1 MLGDWQVLKAS
12 RKRAT
17 GGDADGE
24 DDEEK
29 PVKKTKGPRKSA
41 AKSMAKAAPQPVQP
55 AVVPVEPAA
64 PEGDGPE
71 ATAKA
76 KPAVDLV
83 KEFAD
88 KEPRKWFTTNMYMN
102 DESTHRSHYSDSL
115 CGSAYL
121 DVWSSGMY
129 NLTCLPLLMNGY
141 DFVVMQLTNNIISTG
156 WNSDI

>member
-76 KPAVDLV
+76 KPAVDLA

-88 KEPRKWFTTNMYMN
+88 KEPRK
-102 DESTHRSHYSDSL
+102 
-115 CGSAYL
+115 
-121 DVWSSGMY
+121 
-129 NLTCLPLLMNGY
+129 
-141 DFVVMQLTNNIISTG
+141 
-156 WNSDI
+156 